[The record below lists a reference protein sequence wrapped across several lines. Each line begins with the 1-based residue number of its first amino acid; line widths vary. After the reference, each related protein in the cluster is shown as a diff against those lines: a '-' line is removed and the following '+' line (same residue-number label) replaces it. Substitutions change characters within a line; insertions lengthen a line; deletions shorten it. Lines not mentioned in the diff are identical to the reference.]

1 MNGLISSNQS
11 GFRPGDSTINQ
22 HLSITTDIYEAFENF
37 DEVRA
42 VFLDISKAFD
52 KVWHEGLIFKLKQ
65 NGVSGRLIVLIE
77 SYLKERKQR
86 VVLNGVE
93 SEWDFIFSGV
103 PQGSVLGP
111 LLFLIYINDLTD
123 EISSSMKLFADDSS
137 LFARVSDVNSTHE
150 QITTDL
156 ITITSWANQWK
167 MKFNPDLSKQ
177 AIEVIFSHKHNK
189 PLHPALVFN
198 GIPVA
203 REKNTKHLG
212 IELDERLTFRKHIHN
227 SISKANSGL
236 ALMKYLS
243 SFVSRKIIEL
253 TYKLYVRP
261 HLDYGDVLYHDQ
273 LVDAMK
279 AVESVQYR
287 AGLIITSCWAGTNR
301 MKLYKDLG
309 WETLSERRKYRRF
322 ILFYKI
328 KNNHAPTYLSQHIH
342 DLPIS
347 MTQRF
352 RNSFFPYCQ
361 IGWDSLVHE
370 VRSSNS
376 VAEFKRNY
384 LHHMAIRPQKNEY
397 FNINDRYGMKLLTK
411 LRVDFSDLRAHR
423 FNHHFNCTSPICK
436 CSFEEE
442 TTEHF
447 LLRCSRFDDQ
457 RRALLESASDII
469 NNDIKQLPND
479 HITDILLFGSKAF
492 NEISNKLILE
502 STIRYIKSSKRFK
515 IIEAYQNI

>member
-1 MNGLISSNQS
+1 
-11 GFRPGDSTINQ
+11 
-22 HLSITTDIYEAFENF
+22 
-37 DEVRA
+37 
-42 VFLDISKAFD
+42 
-52 KVWHEGLIFKLKQ
+52 
-65 NGVSGRLIVLIE
+65 
-77 SYLKERKQR
+77 
-86 VVLNGVE
+86 
-93 SEWDFIFSGV
+93 
-103 PQGSVLGP
+103 
-111 LLFLIYINDLTD
+111 
-123 EISSSMKLFADDSS
+123 
-137 LFARVSDVNSTHE
+137 
-150 QITTDL
+150 
-156 ITITSWANQWK
+156 
-167 MKFNPDLSKQ
+167 
-177 AIEVIFSHKHNK
+177 
-189 PLHPALVFN
+189 
-198 GIPVA
+198 
-203 REKNTKHLG
+203 
-212 IELDERLTFRKHIHN
+212 
-227 SISKANSGL
+227 
-236 ALMKYLS
+236 
-243 SFVSRKIIEL
+243 
-253 TYKLYVRP
+253 
-261 HLDYGDVLYHDQ
+261 
-273 LVDAMK
+273 
-279 AVESVQYR
+279 
-287 AGLIITSCWAGTNR
+287 
-301 MKLYKDLG
+301 
-309 WETLSERRKYRRF
+309 
-322 ILFYKI
+322 
-328 KNNHAPTYLSQHIH
+328 
-342 DLPIS
+342 

-376 VAEFKRNY
+376 VAEFKINY